1 MNIHNTNGANLSI
14 SSGLKLFVDGK
25 NNALFEL
32 SYTSMFVHTDIQPW
46 PHLDNTFG
54 AITLPSWAGQPHES
68 SFAKAKAKSKAKA
81 RSARPDATSRPR
93 GGGGGGDGAGGRP
106 KKGED
111 PEIAK
116 IMVQRDALLTS
127 RKWSSEISVLSKK
140 VSNALEAAKG
150 YEGTEEFLDHSF
162 GEIRVAVMFCVW
174 VSG

>member
-1 MNIHNTNGANLSI
+1 MRVLSQRPRQ
-14 SSGLKLFVDGK
+14 SRR
-25 NNALFEL
+25 
-32 SYTSMFVHTDIQPW
+32 P
-46 PHLDNTFG
+46 
-54 AITLPSWAGQPHES
+54 
-68 SFAKAKAKSKAKA
+68 
-81 RSARPDATSRPR
+81 RPDRQDPTRPAAR
-93 GGGGGGDGAGGRP
+93 VVVVHGGGDGAGGRP

-127 RKWSSEISVLSKK
+127 RKWSSEITVLSKK

>member
-1 MNIHNTNGANLSI
+1 MNTHNTNGANLSI
-14 SSGLKLFVDGK
+14 TFGLKLFVDGK
-25 NNALFEL
+25 HNALFEL
-32 SYTSMFVHTDIQPW
+32 SHTSMFIHTEIQSW

-68 SFAKAKAKSKAKA
+68 SFAKAKAKPKAKA
-81 RSARPDATSRPR
+81 KAGSARPDATSRR
-93 GGGGGGDGAGGRP
+93 GGGDGAGGRP

-140 VSNALEAAKG
+140 VSHALEAAKG

-162 GEIRVAVMFCVW
+162 REIRVAVMFCVW